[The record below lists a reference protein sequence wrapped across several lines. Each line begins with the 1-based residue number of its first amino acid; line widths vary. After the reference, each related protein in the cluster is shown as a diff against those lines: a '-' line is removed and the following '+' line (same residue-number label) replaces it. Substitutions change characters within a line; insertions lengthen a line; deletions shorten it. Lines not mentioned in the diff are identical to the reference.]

1 MALKVATASRNAML
15 TALANIFDAANPLNA
30 TIKIFA
36 VGPGGSTAWLSS
48 SIDSVDPV
56 SGFSNVLLTT
66 LEFASPPSF
75 ASPSGGSMAANIGGG
90 DLTGPIVATGT
101 AVAFLIE
108 DGSGNNIAAG
118 TVGAGTG
125 DLRFDTTSFVNGGT
139 ATITAL
145 SILIPS

>member
-1 MALKVATASRNAML
+1 
-15 TALANIFDAANPLNA
+15 
-30 TIKIFA
+30 
-36 VGPGGSTAWLSS
+36 
-48 SIDSVDPV
+48 
-56 SGFSNVLLTT
+56 
-66 LEFASPPSF
+66 
-75 ASPSGGSMAANIGGG
+75 MAANIGGG